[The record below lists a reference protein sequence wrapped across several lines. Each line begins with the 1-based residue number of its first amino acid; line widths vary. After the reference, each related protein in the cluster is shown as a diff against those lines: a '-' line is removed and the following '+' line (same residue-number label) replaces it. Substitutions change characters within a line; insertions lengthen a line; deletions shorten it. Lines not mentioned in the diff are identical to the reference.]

1 MAAPNRSFVA
11 DKPDSMTPDEIA
23 QIKKSWKLLRSLDPL
38 LVADVFYSKLF
49 SLHPPLRRLFPTE
62 MQTQYQKLMDMLGTL
77 VARLDSDNSNAQVI
91 AEMGARH
98 HKYGARPAHYR
109 YVGNALVWTL
119 QKALGT
125 YDADPCLLAWKKWYE
140 ELASQM
146 LRTADSDGYRSD
158 TSITR

>member
-1 MAAPNRSFVA
+1 
-11 DKPDSMTPDEIA
+11 MTPEEIA

-49 SLHPPLRRLFPTE
+49 SLCPPLRRLFPGE
-62 MQTQYQKLMDMLGTL
+62 MEAQYRKLMDMLGVL
-77 VARLDSDNSNAQVI
+77 VARLDNDNTNATII

-98 HKYGARPAHYR
+98 QQYGARPAHYR
-109 YVGNALVWTL
+109 HVGHALIWTL

-125 YDADPCLLAWKKWYE
+125 YDTDPCLMAWKKWYG
-140 ELASQM
+140 ELAAQM
-146 LRTADSDGYRSD
+146 MKQTDNTVQSSD